1 MQGKYPAIRD
11 FIRTDWGFHGILV
24 KFKLEVGVDDDQ
36 LLEIAEK
43 SRRQSAADLMV
54 ANTLDVGIVSL
65 PVRERELAV
74 TAFHRHELVAI
85 APPDRRWRRGQRVRA
100 AELAREP
107 LILFEPGA
115 TLRRVIDEWF
125 QRAGVAPTL
134 PMELNNTEAIKKLV
148 ESGLGLSVTSWFSV
162 EAEVRARTLAAARLE
177 PPLYRDIGVI
187 RRKDKPKTP
196 VLEAFLATL
205 DGLRRSF
212 E

>member
-1 MQGKYPAIRD
+1 M
-11 FIRTDWGFHGILV
+11 
-24 KFKLEVGVDDDQ
+24 
-36 LLEIAEK
+36 
-43 SRRQSAADLMV
+43 
-54 ANTLDVGIVSL
+54 GIVSL

-100 AELAREP
+100 SELAREP

-115 TLRRVIDEWF
+115 TLRRVIDAWF
-125 QRAGVAPTL
+125 QRAGVAPAL

-162 EAEVRARTLAAARLE
+162 EAEVRARKLAAARLE